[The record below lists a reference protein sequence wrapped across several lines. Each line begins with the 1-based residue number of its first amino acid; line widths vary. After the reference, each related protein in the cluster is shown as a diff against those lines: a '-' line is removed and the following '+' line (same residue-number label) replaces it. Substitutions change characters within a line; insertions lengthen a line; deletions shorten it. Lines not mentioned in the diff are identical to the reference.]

1 MFTGI
6 IQGQAT
12 VDKITVKPGLNTI
25 HFTFPQGALN
35 NVQTGASIA
44 INGTCLTV
52 VDFDAN
58 TAAFDVMTESLR
70 LTNLNE
76 LAPGTKVNFERAAKF
91 GDEIGGH
98 LLSGHIHTTATVVEI
113 IDSKE
118 EFTVVFSIDET
129 WTQYIM
135 PKGFISINGASL
147 TVGETVSENQFR
159 VHLIPE
165 TLRITNFK
173 ALTPGSRVNIEID
186 HQTQTIVNTVKRLK
200 L

>member
-25 HFTFPQGALN
+25 HFTFPQDALN

-52 VDFDAN
+52 VEFDAN
-58 TAAFDVMTESLR
+58 TATFDVMTESLR

-98 LLSGHIHTTATVVEI
+98 LLSGHIHTTAAVEEI
-113 IDSKE
+113 IDTKD
-118 EFTVVFSIDET
+118 EFTIVFSIDGI

-147 TVGETVSENQFR
+147 TVGEHVSDNQFR

-173 ALTPGSRVNIEID
+173 ELAPGSKVNIEID